1 MMGCRR
7 GFMGAHEVRGF
18 DEPIS
23 VFMPPVKAIGEDGSW
38 CAEVSDDDLPPPDV
52 AADALSG
59 ASGVKD
65 DAR

>member
-1 MMGCRR
+1 
-7 GFMGAHEVRGF
+7 VRGF